1 MCVGVILTF
10 DLRESPVRP
19 LVPGLSCS
27 CRERRPGE
35 LGRKEG
41 NKASV
46 PEPAGLSLSA
56 SLRLPIPGV
65 TAAVHAQQGRD
76 RRANGF
82 RELVT
87 GGKYVA

>member
-46 PEPAGLSLSA
+46 SETVVECQS
-56 SLRLPIPGV
+56 
-65 TAAVHAQQGRD
+65 
-76 RRANGF
+76 
-82 RELVT
+82 
-87 GGKYVA
+87 